1 MFIKRRVLLFMKKY
15 EMLPTEE
22 NIIETLYNDPI
33 NRNKDIV
40 YFYNILQA
48 QESASAIAIDGRW
61 GSGKT
66 FFVRQTKMV
75 INALNPSSTIDEET
89 KAKATVRLP
98 FSKNDE
104 ENENYSIAVYYDAW
118 ENDNDTEPVLS
129 LIYEITK
136 QLSVDFSLSDIS
148 VVKTAGAIIEA
159 ISGHNINGIKDA
171 LTSEDPFKKFK
182 EEKDVEQKIKD
193 FFASILVERGNRLII
208 FIDELDRCKPTF
220 AVHLLEQIKHYIF
233 DDRITFVFSINLEQL
248 QHTIKQYYG
257 ADFDSCR
264 YLDRFFDLRISMPP
278 ANMEKFY
285 SEIGLESR
293 YYVDIVTKRIINM
306 YNFELREITRFYSQ
320 IKAAVYEPTHDS
332 EKYDFM
338 FSDGKGR
345 QIILIYIVP
354 LLIGLKI
361 ADISKYDN
369 FINGR
374 DIEPLKELLDI
385 DEDNRLLGN
394 MLNRDETFEKD
405 DEKKLVTRKEM
416 IQRFYDAIFVK
427 QYNGCNYNTVLG
439 QYEFSKESKTF
450 ALSAASMMSQFAE
463 LS

>member
-1 MFIKRRVLLFMKKY
+1 MKKY

-22 NIIETLYNDPI
+22 NLIETLYKDTI

-75 INALNPSSTIDEET
+75 INALNPSCDMDEEL
-89 KAKATVRLP
+89 KAKATIRLP
-98 FSKNDE
+98 FPKNE
-104 ENENYSIAVYYDAW
+104 EKENYNIAVYYDAW
-118 ENDNDTEPVLS
+118 ENDNDMEPILS

-136 QLSVDFSLSDIS
+136 QLSVDFALSDIS
-148 VVKTAGAIIEA
+148 IVKTAGAIIEA
-159 ISGHNINGIKDA
+159 ISGHNVNGIKDA
-171 LTSEDPFKKFK
+171 LTSEDPFTKFK
-182 EEKDVEQKIKD
+182 EQKGIDEKIKE
-193 FFASILVERGNRLII
+193 FFTGLLAERGNRLVI

-233 DDRITFVFSINLEQL
+233 DDRITFVFSVNLEQL
-248 QHTIKQYYG
+248 QHTIKHYYG
-257 ADFDSCR
+257 TDFDSCR
-264 YLDRFFDLRISMPP
+264 YLDRFFNLRIAMPP

-285 SEIGLESR
+285 SQIGLESR
-293 YYVDIVTKRIINM
+293 YYVDIVTKRVIKM

-320 IKAAVYEPTHDS
+320 VKAAVYEPTHDS
-332 EKYDFM
+332 KKFDFS
-338 FSDGKGR
+338 FPEEKGR
-345 QIILIYIVP
+345 YIILMYIVP

-374 DIEPLKELLDI
+374 DIEPLKELLDV
-385 DEDNRLLGN
+385 DEDNHLLGN
-394 MLNRDETFEKD
+394 MLNRDESFEK
-405 DEKKLVTRKEM
+405 EEGKILITPNEM
-416 IQRFYDAIFVK
+416 IDRFYEAIFVN
-427 QYNGCNYNTVLG
+427 QYDGRMYSTTLG
-439 QYEFSKESKTF
+439 QYEFTKESKEF
-450 ALSAASMMSQFAE
+450 AISTSSMMSHFAE

>member
-1 MFIKRRVLLFMKKY
+1 MKKY

-33 NRNKDIV
+33 NRNQDIV

-48 QESASAIAIDGRW
+48 QELASAIAIDGRW

-98 FSKNDE
+98 FPKNDE

-136 QLSVDFSLSDIS
+136 QLSVDFSLSGIS
-148 VVKTAGAIIEA
+148 IVKTAGAIIEA

-182 EEKDVEQKIKD
+182 KEKDVEQKIKD
-193 FFASILVERGNRLII
+193 FFSCLLAERGNRLVI

-220 AVHLLEQIKHYIF
+220 AVHLLEQIKHYIY
-233 DDRITFVFSINLEQL
+233 DDRITFVFSVNLEQL
-248 QHTIKQYYG
+248 QHTIKNYYG
-257 ADFDSCR
+257 VDFDSCR

-293 YYVDIVTKRIINM
+293 YCVDIVIKRIIKM
-306 YNFELREITRFYSQ
+306 YNFGLREITRFYSQ
-320 IKAAVYEPTHDS
+320 VKAAVYEPTHDNK
-332 EKYDFM
+332 KYDFS
-338 FSDGKGR
+338 FTDGKGR

-361 ADISKYDN
+361 ADISKYDQ
-369 FINGR
+369 FINGHNS
-374 DIEPLKELLDI
+374 EPLKELFDF
-385 DEDNRLLGN
+385 DNDNRLLEN
-394 MLNRDETFEKD
+394 MLNRDESFTKEEGKTLITTD
-405 DEKKLVTRKEM
+405 EM
-416 IQRFYDAIFVK
+416 IDKFYNAIFVD
-427 QYNGCNYNTVLG
+427 QYDGRKYNTTLG
-439 QYEFSKESKTF
+439 QYEFTKESKGF
-450 ALSAASMMSQFAE
+450 AISASSMLSRFAE

>member
-1 MFIKRRVLLFMKKY
+1 MKKY

-22 NIIETLYNDPI
+22 NIIETLYNDSI
-33 NRNKDIV
+33 NRNQDIV

-48 QESASAIAIDGRW
+48 QELASAIAIDGRW

-98 FSKNDE
+98 FPKNDE

-148 VVKTAGAIIEA
+148 IVKTAGAIIEA

-182 EEKDVEQKIKD
+182 KEKDAEQKIKD
-193 FFASILVERGNRLII
+193 FFSCLLAERGNRLVI

-220 AVHLLEQIKHYIF
+220 AVHLLEQIKHYIY
-233 DDRITFVFSINLEQL
+233 DDRITFVFSVNLEQL
-248 QHTIKQYYG
+248 QHTIKNYYG
-257 ADFDSCR
+257 VDFDSCR

-293 YYVDIVTKRIINM
+293 YCVDIVTKRIIKM

-320 IKAAVYEPTHDS
+320 VKAAVYEPTHDNK
-332 EKYDFM
+332 KYDFS
-338 FSDGKGR
+338 FTDGKGR

-361 ADISKYDN
+361 ADISKYDQ
-369 FINGR
+369 FINGHNS
-374 DIEPLKELLDI
+374 EPLKELFDF
-385 DEDNRLLGN
+385 DNDNRLLEN
-394 MLNRDETFEKD
+394 MLNRDESFTKEEGKTLITTD
-405 DEKKLVTRKEM
+405 EM
-416 IQRFYDAIFVK
+416 IDKFYNAIFVD
-427 QYNGCNYNTVLG
+427 QYDGRKYNTTLG
-439 QYEFSKESKTF
+439 QYEFTKESKGF
-450 ALSAASMMSQFAE
+450 AISASSMLSRFAE

>member
-1 MFIKRRVLLFMKKY
+1 MKKY

-33 NRNKDIV
+33 NRNQDIV

-48 QESASAIAIDGRW
+48 QELASAIAIDGRW

-98 FSKNDE
+98 FPKNDE

-136 QLSVDFSLSDIS
+136 QLSVDFSLPDIS
-148 VVKTAGAIIEA
+148 IVKTAGAIIEA

-182 EEKDVEQKIKD
+182 KEKDVEQKIKD
-193 FFASILVERGNRLII
+193 FFSCLLAERGNRLVI

-220 AVHLLEQIKHYIF
+220 AVHLLEQIKHYIY
-233 DDRITFVFSINLEQL
+233 DDRITFVFSVNLEQL
-248 QHTIKQYYG
+248 QHTIKNYYG
-257 ADFDSCR
+257 VDFDSCR

-293 YYVDIVTKRIINM
+293 YCVDIVTKRIINM

-332 EKYDFM
+332 EKYDFS
-338 FSDGKGR
+338 FADEKGR
-345 QIILIYIVP
+345 QIILMYIVP

-361 ADISKYDN
+361 ADISKYDQ
-369 FINGR
+369 FINGHNS
-374 DIEPLKELLDI
+374 EPLKELLDF
-385 DEDNRLLGN
+385 DDDNSLLEN
-394 MLNRDETFEKD
+394 MLNRDESFTKEEGKTLITTD
-405 DEKKLVTRKEM
+405 EM
-416 IQRFYDAIFVK
+416 IDKFYNAIFVD
-427 QYNGCNYNTVLG
+427 QYDGRKYNTTLG
-439 QYEFSKESKTF
+439 QYEFTKESKGF
-450 ALSAASMMSQFAE
+450 AISASSMLSRFAE

>member
-1 MFIKRRVLLFMKKY
+1 MKKY

-33 NRNKDIV
+33 NRNIDIV

-66 FFVRQTKMV
+66 FFVRQTQMV

-98 FSKNDE
+98 FPKNDE

-136 QLSVDFSLSDIS
+136 QLSIAFSLSDIS
-148 VVKTAGAIIEA
+148 IVKTAGAIIEA
-159 ISGHNINGIKDA
+159 ISGHNVNGIKDA
-171 LTSEDPFKKFK
+171 LTSEDPFTKFK

-193 FFASILVERGNRLII
+193 FFASILAERGNRLVI

-248 QHTIKQYYG
+248 QHTIKHYYG

-264 YLDRFFDLRISMPP
+264 YLDRFFDLRVSMPP

-332 EKYDFM
+332 KKYDFM
-338 FSDGKGR
+338 FPDDKGR
-345 QIILIYIVP
+345 QLILMYIVP

-361 ADISKYDN
+361 VDISKYDN

-405 DEKKLVTRKEM
+405 DEKKLVTREEM

-427 QYNGCNYNTVLG
+427 QYNGSNYNTVLG

>member
-1 MFIKRRVLLFMKKY
+1 MKKY

-48 QESASAIAIDGRW
+48 QESASAIEIDGRW
-61 GSGKT
+61 GSGKP
-66 FFVRQTKMV
+66 FFVRQPNMV

-338 FSDGKGR
+338 FPDGKGR

-361 ADISKYDN
+361 ADISKYDQ
-369 FINGR
+369 FINGHNS
-374 DIEPLKELLDI
+374 EPLKELLDF
-385 DEDNRLLGN
+385 DNDNRLLEN
-394 MLNRDETFEKD
+394 MLNRDESFTKEEGKTLITTD
-405 DEKKLVTRKEM
+405 EM
-416 IQRFYDAIFVK
+416 IDKFYNAIFVD
-427 QYNGCNYNTVLG
+427 QYDGRKYNTTLG
-439 QYEFSKESKTF
+439 QYEFTKESKGF
-450 ALSAASMMSQFAE
+450 AISASSMLSRFAE

>member
-1 MFIKRRVLLFMKKY
+1 MKKY

-33 NRNKDIV
+33 NRNQDIV

-48 QESASAIAIDGRW
+48 QELASAIAIDGRW

-98 FSKNDE
+98 FPKNDE

-148 VVKTAGAIIEA
+148 IVKTAGAIIEA

-182 EEKDVEQKIKD
+182 KEKDVEQKIKD
-193 FFASILVERGNRLII
+193 FFSCLLAERGNRLVI

-220 AVHLLEQIKHYIF
+220 AVHLLEQIKHYIY
-233 DDRITFVFSINLEQL
+233 DDRITFVFSVNLEQL
-248 QHTIKQYYG
+248 QHTIKNYYG
-257 ADFDSCR
+257 VDFDSCR

-293 YYVDIVTKRIINM
+293 YCVDIVTKRIINM

-332 EKYDFM
+332 EKYDFS
-338 FSDGKGR
+338 FADEKGR
-345 QIILIYIVP
+345 QIILMYIVP

-361 ADISKYDN
+361 ADISKYDQ
-369 FINGR
+369 FINGHNSV
-374 DIEPLKELLDI
+374 PLKELLDF
-385 DEDNRLLGN
+385 DDDNRLLEN
-394 MLNRDETFEKD
+394 MLNRDESFTKEEGKTLITTD
-405 DEKKLVTRKEM
+405 EM
-416 IQRFYDAIFVK
+416 IDKFYNAIFVD
-427 QYNGCNYNTVLG
+427 QYDGRKYNTTLG
-439 QYEFSKESKTF
+439 QYEFTKESKGF
-450 ALSAASMMSQFAE
+450 AISASSMLSRFAE

>member
-1 MFIKRRVLLFMKKY
+1 MKKY

-33 NRNKDIV
+33 NRNQDIV

-48 QESASAIAIDGRW
+48 QELASAIAIDGRW

-89 KAKATVRLP
+89 KAKAIVRLP
-98 FSKNDE
+98 FPKNDE

-148 VVKTAGAIIEA
+148 IVKTAGAIIEA
-159 ISGHNINGIKDA
+159 ISGHNVNGIKDA

-182 EEKDVEQKIKD
+182 KEKDIEQKIKD
-193 FFASILVERGNRLII
+193 FFSCLLAERGNRLVI

-220 AVHLLEQIKHYIF
+220 AVHLLEQIKHYIY
-233 DDRITFVFSINLEQL
+233 DDRITFVFSVNLEQL
-248 QHTIKQYYG
+248 QHTIKNYYG
-257 ADFDSCR
+257 VDFDSCR

-293 YYVDIVTKRIINM
+293 YCVDIVTKRIIKM
-306 YNFELREITRFYSQ
+306 YNFELRGITRFYSQ
-320 IKAAVYEPTHDS
+320 VKAAVYEPTHDNK
-332 EKYDFM
+332 KYDFS
-338 FSDGKGR
+338 FADDKGR
-345 QIILIYIVP
+345 QIILMYIVP

-361 ADISKYDN
+361 ADISKYDQ
-369 FINGR
+369 FINGHNS
-374 DIEPLKELLDI
+374 EPLKELLDF
-385 DEDNRLLGN
+385 DDDNRLLEN
-394 MLNRDETFEKD
+394 MLNRDESFTKEEGKTLITTD
-405 DEKKLVTRKEM
+405 EM
-416 IQRFYDAIFVK
+416 IDKFYNAIFVD
-427 QYNGCNYNTVLG
+427 QYDGRKYNTTLG
-439 QYEFSKESKTF
+439 QYEFTKESKGF
-450 ALSAASMMSQFAE
+450 AISASSMLSRFAE

>member
-1 MFIKRRVLLFMKKY
+1 MKKY

-193 FFASILVERGNRLII
+193 FLASILVERGNRLII

-233 DDRITFVFSINLEQL
+233 DDRITFVFSVNLEQL

-285 SEIGLESR
+285 SEIGLESK

-338 FSDGKGR
+338 FPDGKGR

-361 ADISKYDN
+361 ADISKYDQ
-369 FINGR
+369 FINGHNS
-374 DIEPLKELLDI
+374 EPLKELLDF
-385 DEDNRLLGN
+385 DNDNRLLEN
-394 MLNRDETFEKD
+394 MLNRDESFTKEEGKTLITTD
-405 DEKKLVTRKEM
+405 EM
-416 IQRFYDAIFVK
+416 IDKFYNAIFVD
-427 QYNGCNYNTVLG
+427 QYDGRKYNTTLG
-439 QYEFSKESKTF
+439 QYEFTKESKGF
-450 ALSAASMMSQFAE
+450 AISASSMLSRFAE

>member
-1 MFIKRRVLLFMKKY
+1 MKRY

-22 NIIETLYNDPI
+22 NLIETLYNDTI

-40 YFYNILQA
+40 YFYDILQA

-159 ISGHNINGIKDA
+159 ISGHNVNGIKDA
-171 LTSEDPFKKFK
+171 LTSEDPFTKFK
-182 EEKDVEQKIKD
+182 EEKDIEQKIKD
-193 FFASILVERGNRLII
+193 FFSCLLAERGNRLVI

-220 AVHLLEQIKHYIF
+220 AVHLLEQIKHYIY
-233 DDRITFVFSINLEQL
+233 DNRITFVFSVNLEQL
-248 QHTIKQYYG
+248 QHTIKNYYG
-257 ADFDSCR
+257 VDFDSCR

-293 YYVDIVTKRIINM
+293 YYVDIVTKRIIKM

-320 IKAAVYEPTHDS
+320 VKAAVYEPTHDNK
-332 EKYDFM
+332 KYDFS
-338 FSDGKGR
+338 FTDGKGR

-361 ADISKYDN
+361 ADISKYDQ
-369 FINGR
+369 FINGHNS
-374 DIEPLKELLDI
+374 EPLKELLDF
-385 DEDNRLLGN
+385 DNDNRLLEN
-394 MLNRDETFEKD
+394 MLNRDESFTKEEGKTLITTD
-405 DEKKLVTRKEM
+405 EM
-416 IQRFYDAIFVK
+416 IDKFYNAIFVD
-427 QYNGCNYNTVLG
+427 QYDGRKYNTTLG
-439 QYEFSKESKTF
+439 QYEFTKESKGF
-450 ALSAASMMSQFAE
+450 AISASSMLSRFAE

>member
-1 MFIKRRVLLFMKKY
+1 MKKY

-89 KAKATVRLP
+89 KAKATVRLL

-293 YYVDIVTKRIINM
+293 
-306 YNFELREITRFYSQ
+306 
-320 IKAAVYEPTHDS
+320 
-332 EKYDFM
+332 
-338 FSDGKGR
+338 
-345 QIILIYIVP
+345 
-354 LLIGLKI
+354 
-361 ADISKYDN
+361 
-369 FINGR
+369 
-374 DIEPLKELLDI
+374 
-385 DEDNRLLGN
+385 
-394 MLNRDETFEKD
+394 
-405 DEKKLVTRKEM
+405 
-416 IQRFYDAIFVK
+416 
-427 QYNGCNYNTVLG
+427 C
-439 QYEFSKESKTF
+439 
-450 ALSAASMMSQFAE
+450 
-463 LS
+463 

>member
-1 MFIKRRVLLFMKKY
+1 MKKY

-33 NRNKDIV
+33 NRNQDIV

-48 QESASAIAIDGRW
+48 QELASAIAIDGRW

-98 FSKNDE
+98 FPKNDE

-136 QLSVDFSLSDIS
+136 QLSVDFSLPDIS
-148 VVKTAGAIIEA
+148 IVKTAGAIIEA

-182 EEKDVEQKIKD
+182 KEKDVEQKIKD
-193 FFASILVERGNRLII
+193 FFSCLLAERGNRLVI

-220 AVHLLEQIKHYIF
+220 AVHLLEQIKHYIY
-233 DDRITFVFSINLEQL
+233 DDRITFVFSVNLEQV
-248 QHTIKQYYG
+248 QHTIKNYYG
-257 ADFDSCR
+257 VDFDSCR

-293 YYVDIVTKRIINM
+293 YCVDIVTKRIINM

-332 EKYDFM
+332 EKYDFS
-338 FSDGKGR
+338 FADEKGR
-345 QIILIYIVP
+345 QIILMYIVP

-361 ADISKYDN
+361 ADISKYDQ
-369 FINGR
+369 FINGHNS
-374 DIEPLKELLDI
+374 EPLKELLDF
-385 DEDNRLLGN
+385 DDDNRLLEN
-394 MLNRDETFEKD
+394 MLNRDESFTKEEGKTLITTD
-405 DEKKLVTRKEM
+405 EM
-416 IQRFYDAIFVK
+416 IDKFYNAIFVD
-427 QYNGCNYNTVLG
+427 QYDGRKYNTTLG
-439 QYEFSKESKTF
+439 QYEFTKESKGF
-450 ALSAASMMSQFAE
+450 AISASSMLSRFAE

>member
-1 MFIKRRVLLFMKKY
+1 MKKY

-33 NRNKDIV
+33 NRNQDIV

-48 QESASAIAIDGRW
+48 QELASAIAIDGRW

-89 KAKATVRLP
+89 KVKATVRLP
-98 FSKNDE
+98 FPKNDE

-129 LIYEITK
+129 LIYEIAK

-148 VVKTAGAIIEA
+148 IVKTAGAIIEA

-182 EEKDVEQKIKD
+182 KEKDVEQKIKD
-193 FFASILVERGNRLII
+193 FFSCLLAERGNRLVI

-220 AVHLLEQIKHYIF
+220 AVHLLEQIKHYIY
-233 DDRITFVFSINLEQL
+233 DDRITFVFSVNLEQL
-248 QHTIKQYYG
+248 QHTIKNYYG
-257 ADFDSCR
+257 VDFDSCR

-285 SEIGLESR
+285 SEIGLGSR

-332 EKYDFM
+332 EKYDFS
-338 FSDGKGR
+338 FADEKGR
-345 QIILIYIVP
+345 QIILMYIVP

-361 ADISKYDN
+361 ADISKYDQ
-369 FINGR
+369 FINGHNS
-374 DIEPLKELLDI
+374 EPLKELLDF
-385 DEDNRLLGN
+385 DDDNRLLEN
-394 MLNRDETFEKD
+394 MLNRDESFTKEEGKTLITTD
-405 DEKKLVTRKEM
+405 EM
-416 IQRFYDAIFVK
+416 IDKFYNAIFVD
-427 QYNGCNYNTVLG
+427 QYDGRKYNTTLG
-439 QYEFSKESKTF
+439 QYEFTKESKGF
-450 ALSAASMMSQFAE
+450 AISASSMLSRFAE

>member
-1 MFIKRRVLLFMKKY
+1 MKKY

-33 NRNKDIV
+33 NRNQDIV

-48 QESASAIAIDGRW
+48 QELASAIAIDGRW

-98 FSKNDE
+98 FPKNDE

-136 QLSVDFSLSDIS
+136 QLSVDFSLPDIS
-148 VVKTAGAIIEA
+148 IVKTAGAIIEA

-182 EEKDVEQKIKD
+182 KEKDVEQKIKD
-193 FFASILVERGNRLII
+193 FFSCLLAERGNRLVI

-220 AVHLLEQIKHYIF
+220 AVHLLEQIKHYIY
-233 DDRITFVFSINLEQL
+233 DDRITFVFSVNLEQL
-248 QHTIKQYYG
+248 QHTIKNYYG
-257 ADFDSCR
+257 VDFDSCR
-264 YLDRFFDLRISMPP
+264 YLDRFFDLRFSMPP

-293 YYVDIVTKRIINM
+293 YCVDIVTKRIINM

-332 EKYDFM
+332 EKYDFS
-338 FSDGKGR
+338 FADEKGR
-345 QIILIYIVP
+345 QIILMYIVP

-361 ADISKYDN
+361 ADISKYDQ
-369 FINGR
+369 FINGHNS
-374 DIEPLKELLDI
+374 EPLKELLDF
-385 DEDNRLLGN
+385 DDDNRLLEN
-394 MLNRDETFEKD
+394 MLNRDESFTKEEGKTLITTD
-405 DEKKLVTRKEM
+405 EM
-416 IQRFYDAIFVK
+416 IDKFYNAIFVD
-427 QYNGCNYNTVLG
+427 QYDGRKYNTTLG
-439 QYEFSKESKTF
+439 QYEFTKESKGF
-450 ALSAASMMSQFAE
+450 AISASSMLSRFAE

>member
-1 MFIKRRVLLFMKKY
+1 MKKY

-66 FFVRQTKMV
+66 FFVRQTQMV

-98 FSKNDE
+98 FPKNDE

-129 LIYEITK
+129 LIYEI
-136 QLSVDFSLSDIS
+136 
-148 VVKTAGAIIEA
+148 
-159 ISGHNINGIKDA
+159 
-171 LTSEDPFKKFK
+171 
-182 EEKDVEQKIKD
+182 
-193 FFASILVERGNRLII
+193 ILAERGNRLVI

-248 QHTIKQYYG
+248 QHTIKHYYG

-264 YLDRFFDLRISMPP
+264 YLDRFFDLRVSMPP

-332 EKYDFM
+332 KKYDFM

-345 QIILIYIVP
+345 QLILMYIVP

-361 ADISKYDN
+361 VDISKYDN

-405 DEKKLVTRKEM
+405 DEKKLVTREEM

-427 QYNGCNYNTVLG
+427 QYNGSNYNTVLG